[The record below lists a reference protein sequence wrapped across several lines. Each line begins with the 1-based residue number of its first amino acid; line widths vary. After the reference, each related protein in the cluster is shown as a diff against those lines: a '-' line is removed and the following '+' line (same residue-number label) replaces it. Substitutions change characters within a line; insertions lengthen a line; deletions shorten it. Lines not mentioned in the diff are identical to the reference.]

1 VSYLHPVRLHF
12 SGRFRAD
19 VSTVNNDASHYD
31 NAHFS
36 PDFQKPGA
44 GVTNGWW
51 QPAGTGAWRLLDCT
65 VSRVCRADG
74 SVASSPTEDLALGLK
89 VSDAADRSSA
99 KMVDLDPDQQGVS
112 MIFGLGVRLI
122 DDQGRVLVQG
132 EFDPVAFFDLNFA
145 RSSAGGPAGASAY
158 FQSVLKNVVWGDT
171 TGSPCLAQMRQAS
184 TEQALSIKFITDRYL
199 LGGPQRGYGR
209 IIGTLGPYL
218 AGEPRTFIIGRH
230 LAPPQ
235 QNQFAPADCRL
246 DAARRKVLVDVGN
259 ALPIDKDS
267 GDFLNSGEIT
277 LVVGDDANATTIDT
291 LDYTGPRNYAQT
303 AGIYELPST
312 RALTDAELAAVAN
325 KPLRLLARQQGAAT
339 PDVIAA
345 ENDDGVYVRAEPFVF
360 RLDPG
365 GSATTEL
372 IVTEFGVPMVG
383 ATPQAQAQPF
393 SVPDKSPLPTLTLDP
408 KTDANGRAKL
418 TISAVDAG
426 SPRQFV
432 DGQVYAISF
441 SLQESPTDPSTFD
454 AANFISLLMF
464 GRPTTPVALAWDD
477 VHPVFAQ
484 YSHLYPRPHGP
495 DPYMPFADLPPSHP
509 VVNLDDYDS
518 VAAFARH
525 IVWALELPIDH
536 PSHMPVTRDLSDAKR
551 ALLLRWLREV
561 GADGE
566 PRRTVTSTAAANAVA
581 GPALH
586 QAAPRFAAQAFN
598 ANPKLTRHQ
607 PADAL

>member
-44 GVTNGWW
+44 GATNGWW

-74 SVASSPTEDLALGLK
+74 SVASSRTDDVAFAAK
-89 VSDAADRSSA
+89 VGDAADRSSA

-112 MIFGLGVRLI
+112 MIFGLGVRLV
-122 DDQGRVLVQG
+122 DDQGRLLLQG

-158 FQSVLKNVVWGDT
+158 FQSVLTNVAWGDT
-171 TGSPCLAQMRQAS
+171 TGSPCLAQMRQLS
-184 TEQALSIKFITDRYL
+184 TEQTLSIKFITDRYAL
-199 LGGPQRGYGR
+199 SGVQRGYGR
-209 IIGTLGPYL
+209 ITGTLGPYL
-218 AGEPRTFIIGRH
+218 AGEPRTFVLGRH

-246 DAARRKVLVDVGN
+246 DVERRKILVDLGN
-259 ALPIDKDS
+259 SLPIDKVS

-277 LVVGDDANATTIDT
+277 LVAGDGAGATSIGA
-291 LDYTGPRNYAQT
+291 LEYAGQGNYAQT
-303 AGIYELPST
+303 AGIYELPSART
-312 RALTDAELAAVAN
+312 LTDGELAAVTN
-325 KPLRLLARQQGAAT
+325 KPLRLLARQAGAGA

-345 ENDDGVYVRAEPFVF
+345 ENDDGAYVRAEPFVF

-365 GSATTEL
+365 SNATTEL
-372 IVTEFGVPMVG
+372 VVTQFGVPMVG

-393 SVPDKSPLPTLTLDP
+393 SVPATSPLPTLILEP

-418 TISAVDAG
+418 TISAVDPG
-426 SPRQFV
+426 TPRQFV
-432 DGQVYAISF
+432 DGQVYAVSF
-441 SLQESPTDPSTFD
+441 SLQESPTDPATFD

-464 GRPTTPVALAWDD
+464 GRITPPVALAWED
-477 VHPVFAQ
+477 VHPIFEQ

-495 DPYMPFADLPPSHP
+495 DPYMPFAGLPPSHP

-525 IVWALELPIDH
+525 IVWALGLPIEH
-536 PSHMPVTRDLSDAKR
+536 PSHMPVTRDLSGAKR

-561 GADGE
+561 GTDGK
-566 PRRTVTSTAAANAVA
+566 PKRTVAPTAAVA
-581 GPALH
+581 PGPALH

-598 ANPKLTRHQ
+598 ARRKLTRHQ